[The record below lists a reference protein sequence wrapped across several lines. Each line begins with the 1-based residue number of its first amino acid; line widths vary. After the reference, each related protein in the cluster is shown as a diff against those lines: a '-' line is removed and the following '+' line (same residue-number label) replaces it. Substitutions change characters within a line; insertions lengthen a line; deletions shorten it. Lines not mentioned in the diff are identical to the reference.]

1 MRVFVTGA
9 TGFIGSAVVENLLAA
24 GHEVLGLARSDAA
37 AAQLAARGATVH
49 RGTLQDLGSLHAGAQ
64 ACDGVIHT
72 AFIHEFGDY
81 QANCEIDRQAIAAM
95 ADALRGSARRLVVTS
110 GTIVAG
116 GGRVALERHAPPVD
130 AVPRAASE
138 AAAAQAVADGADAVV
153 VRLPPSVHDAG
164 DHGFVP
170 HLITLARERGVSAYV
185 GDGFNRWPA
194 VHRRD
199 AAGLFRLALE
209 RGQRGARY
217 HGAAD
222 SGVPFRDI
230 ASLIGR
236 HLQVPVSGLHEDA
249 VDAHFGWFAHFA
261 AVDNPCSSSWTRE
274 QLGWQPTR
282 PGLLADLDQP
292 HYFAD

>member
-9 TGFIGSAVVENLLAA
+9 TGFIGSAVVDNLLAA
-24 GHEVLGLARSDAA
+24 GHQVLGLARTDAA
-37 AAQLAARGATVH
+37 AAQLAERGAAAH
-49 RGTLQDLGSLHAGAQ
+49 HGSLQDLGSLQAGAD

-72 AFIHEFGDY
+72 AFIHDFGDY
-81 QANCEIDRQAIAAM
+81 QANCEIDRHAIAAM
-95 ADALRGSARRLVVTS
+95 AQALRGSARRLVVTS

-116 GGRVALERHAPPVD
+116 GKVALESQAAPQTG

-138 AAAAQAVADGADAVV
+138 AAAAQAVAEGADVV
-153 VRLPPSVHDAG
+153 LVRLPPSVHDAG

-170 HLITLARERGVSAYV
+170 HLIRLARERGVSAYI

-199 AAGLFRLALE
+199 AAALFRLALE

-236 HLQVPVSGLHEDA
+236 HLQVPVKALQDDA
-249 VDAHFGWFAHFA
+249 VHGHFGWFAHFA
-261 AVDNPCSSSWTRE
+261 GVDNPCSSTWTRA
-274 QLGWQPTR
+274 QLGWQPTH
-282 PGLLADLDQP
+282 PGLLTDLDQP
-292 HYFAD
+292 HYFQD